1 MTVSG
6 ESQRQLSSITQLP
19 AVMPGESLENAINAD
34 HPMRV
39 ITEDLVRDEDSWSAS
54 TAKSTAHVFDC
65 LAETW
70 DERFADRTAR
80 LAPLVDA
87 LERGGPIN
95 FGAVADIGAGT
106 LVTTDF
112 LQTRFDTAVGLDL
125 SFEMLRQRTS
135 PVAGVHSDASR
146 LPFGDDAF
154 DAVVLMNAFLFPS
167 EVDRVLRTDGVVVW
181 VSSIG
186 PSTPIYLS
194 PGEVASALP
203 GEWGG
208 VWSTA
213 GIGTWSVLRRT

>member
-1 MTVSG
+1 MRQTCRDQCMSG
-6 ESQRQLSSITQLP
+6 FM
-19 AVMPGESLENAINAD
+19 AGN
-34 HPMRV
+34 
-39 ITEDLVRDEDSWSAS
+39 S
-54 TAKSTAHVFDC
+54 TLDVFDDNARC
-65 LAETW
+65 L
-70 DERFADRTAR
+70 FQ
-80 LAPLVDA
+80 PC
-87 LERGGPIN
+87 
-95 FGAVADIGAGT
+95 
-106 LVTTDF
+106 
-112 LQTRFDTAVGLDL
+112 
-125 SFEMLRQRTS
+125 
-135 PVAGVHSDASR
+135 
-146 LPFGDDAF
+146 DDAF